1 MKLPIDVKMP
11 KSLKTIKDSRFL
23 STDSD
28 LKPTEKVEKVHKY
41 RLLFV
46 SIIAIIGF
54 AAVLGLILHFA
65 GRSVDVYDLLRSIMS
80 SVLALLFAIL
90 ILDNINAHSDKK
102 KKRRE
107 ERKAITRHNK
117 IIQPVIDMY
126 VVRKNMVITP
136 NDKNVRKFKINA
148 QFTIKDMRD
157 MFGPSELISD
167 VGKTKIDVYAYYQ
180 DKLHDK
186 FTHLVEDVD
195 FNFYSDLCDAAM
207 DYINATS
214 YGSSALE
221 AVIGYQKTMA
231 GTKSMKS
238 IVVNMIRDEPENGK
252 FIDAPPALKNVYL
265 VHQMIN
271 DQEVA
276 LGKYLKIMQ
285 EILAE
290 ENKEKGKAAASEID
304 YE

>member
-1 MKLPIDVKMP
+1 
-11 KSLKTIKDSRFL
+11 
-23 STDSD
+23 
-28 LKPTEKVEKVHKY
+28 
-41 RLLFV
+41 
-46 SIIAIIGF
+46 
-54 AAVLGLILHFA
+54 
-65 GRSVDVYDLLRSIMS
+65 MS
-80 SVLALLFAIL
+80 SVLALLFAVI

-102 KKRRE
+102 KKRRD
-107 ERKAITRHNK
+107 ERKAIIRHNK

-126 VVRKNMVITP
+126 IVRKNMVITP
-136 NDKNVRKFKINA
+136 NDKTVRKFKINA
-148 QFTIKDMRD
+148 KFTIRDMKD

-167 VGKTKIDVYAYYQ
+167 VGKSKIEVYAYFQ

-195 FNFYSDLCDAAM
+195 FNTYSELCDAAM

-221 AVIGYQKTMA
+221 AVVGYQRTMA

-238 IVVNMIRDEPENGK
+238 VVVSMIRDEPENGK

-276 LGKYLKIMQ
+276 LGKYLKMIQ
-285 EILAE
+285 DILSE
-290 ENKEKGKAAASEID
+290 DSKEKSRNSASDID